1 MSQQQQTVPTAP
13 DSPALVVTTNVQKY
27 AIKKKKVLSA
37 EESELFELTQAAGIT
52 VDQEVF
58 KIIVD
63 LLKMNVAPQA
73 VFQTLKAMC
82 AGQRVAESCSGE
94 SSAAAHTTSIPTAP
108 TETREEESLG
118 SGKSPK
124 PAAAPP
130 AASGSRAT
138 RVNTKIVVYGPQD
151 ASSSHSQVRSKAGAS
166 HSEKSREASS
176 QRVQRQPSAT
186 RGQKTK
192 SSGSSSSSSQINST

>member
-1 MSQQQQTVPTAP
+1 MSQQPQPSLPSGP
-13 DSPALVVTTNVQKY
+13 DSPALLVTSNVQKY

-37 EESELFELTQAAGIT
+37 EEAELFELTQAAGIT

-82 AGQRVAESCSGE
+82 AGQRLAEGFGE
-94 SSAAAHTTSIPTAP
+94 SSTAAGIATAP
-108 TETREEESLG
+108 AEVREEDCSL

-124 PAAAPP
+124 PPAAAPP
-130 AASGSRAT
+130 ASGSRAP
-138 RVNTKIVVYGPQD
+138 RVGTKCAAAKAPRPPARGAERPP
-151 ASSSHSQVRSKAGAS
+151 ASGR
-166 HSEKSREASS
+166 
-176 QRVQRQPSAT
+176 
-186 RGQKTK
+186 
-192 SSGSSSSSSQINST
+192 SGSPAPPGGRRPRARAAVAPPPR